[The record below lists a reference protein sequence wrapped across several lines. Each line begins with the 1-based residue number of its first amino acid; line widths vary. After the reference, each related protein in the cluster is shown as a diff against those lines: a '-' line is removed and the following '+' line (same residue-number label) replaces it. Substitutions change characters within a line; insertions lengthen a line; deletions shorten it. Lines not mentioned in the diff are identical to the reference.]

1 MEIRKIDNEQ
11 ITNAIQLIWTTFL
24 QFEAPDYSDE
34 GVQSFRSFIENK
46 DILKKLIFQERKR
59 YTRTTNC

>member
-34 GVQSFRSFIENK
+34 GVQSFRIFI
-46 DILKKLIFQERKR
+46 
-59 YTRTTNC
+59 

>member
-34 GVQSFRSFIENK
+34 GVQSCRSFI
-46 DILKKLIFQERKR
+46 
-59 YTRTTNC
+59 

>member
-46 DILKKLIFQERKR
+46 DILKTLEFFGA
-59 YTRTTNC
+59 Y